1 MPDNSIGQNLA
12 DKMLE
17 KWAKV
22 EVSFVKYVKFST
34 LIISINAHFKYCQY
48 HLTKLAY
55 HQHWPLPA
63 FDNICAMR

>member
-34 LIISINAHFKYCQY
+34 LIISINAHCQY
-48 HLTKLAY
+48 RLTKLAF
-55 HQHWPLPA
+55 H
-63 FDNICAMR
+63 